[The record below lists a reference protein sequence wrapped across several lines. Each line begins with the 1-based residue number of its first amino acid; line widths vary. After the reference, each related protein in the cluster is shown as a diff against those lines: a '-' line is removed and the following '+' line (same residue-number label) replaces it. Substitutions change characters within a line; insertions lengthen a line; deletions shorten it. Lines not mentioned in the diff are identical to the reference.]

1 MEGNL
6 PTFLKGHFLM
16 AFPTLADPNF
26 QNSVTCISEH
36 NTEGAMGIII
46 NRLHSDIHLA
56 MIFDELKIE
65 YDSTTGSI
73 PVYSGGPVHVNQLF
87 VLHGEPLAAYGG
99 FPINSALAL
108 SNSREILEDIAM
120 GKGPNDYLV
129 ALGCAGW
136 APGQLEWEL
145 SQNAWLTGPY
155 HHDIVFNTPV
165 ETRWERAVELLGIDP
180 NLLSDAIG
188 HA

>member
-1 MEGNL
+1 MEKNI

-16 AFPTLADPNF
+16 AFPTLEDPNF
-26 QNSVTCISEH
+26 QSSVTCISEH
-36 NTEGAMGIII
+36 NAEGAMGIMV
-46 NRLHSDIHLA
+46 NRLHNDIHLG

-65 YDSTTGSI
+65 YAPTLEPI
-73 PVYSGGPVHVNQLF
+73 PVFSGGPVHVNELF
-87 VLHGEPLAAYGG
+87 VLHGEPLEGYGG
-99 FPINSALAL
+99 FNINESLAL
-108 SNSREILEDIAM
+108 SNSLELLEDIAA
-120 GKGPNDYLV
+120 GTGPGDYLV

-145 SQNAWLTGPY
+145 SQNAWLTCPY
-155 HHDIVFNTPV
+155 DHSIIFNIPV
-165 ETRWERAVELLGIDP
+165 ETRWERAVKLLGIDP

>member
-1 MEGNL
+1 
-6 PTFLKGHFLM
+6 M

-36 NTEGAMGIII
+36 TDQGAMGIMI
-46 NRLHSDIHLA
+46 NRLHDDIHLA

-65 YDSTTGSI
+65 YDPTPDPS
-73 PVYSGGPVHVNQLF
+73 PVFSGGPVHMNELF
-87 VLHGEPLAAYGG
+87 VLHGEPLELYGG
-99 FPINSALAL
+99 FLINDSLAL
-108 SNSREILEDIAM
+108 SNSRDILADIAS
-120 GKGPNDYLV
+120 GNGPHDYLV

-145 SQNAWLTGPY
+145 SQNAWLTVPY
-155 HHDIVFNTPV
+155 HHDIIFDIPV
-165 ETRWERAVELLGIDP
+165 DTRWERAVKLLGIDP